1 MARLAVPSLFVELF
15 FSKFFL
21 AVSVCGS
28 CFVGCGREKLKSGVG
43 LVGLDGFLRGGLPHG
58 VVLLLGSPDKGHEI
72 FARQVALFRSKE
84 IGVTYFTVSK
94 TQEAIR
100 ANMSTYNLDVTS
112 QEKTGRWK
120 FINLDKNWGSI
131 KTAIITEMKLNRCV
145 VLDSLSELLLYHN
158 IKNISDLVIAMSN
171 QNNETKEL
179 HFILM
184 TRGMQDSKIEITLQ
198 HFADGVINFEALWRT
213 EDLARNFMIQ
223 KMLGSTVPI
232 QRVPYSIDERGFT
245 IETSTRI
252 T

>member
-1 MARLAVPSLFVELF
+1 MWKLM
-15 FSKFFL
+15 
-21 AVSVCGS
+21 
-28 CFVGCGREKLKSGVG
+28 KLKRTGIP
-43 LVGLDGFLRGGLPHG
+43 GLDEFLRGGLPPS
-58 VVLLLGSPDKGHEI
+58 VVLLLGSPDKGHET
-72 FARQVALFRSKE
+72 FARQIALFRSKD

-94 TQEAIR
+94 TKETIKT
-100 ANMSTYNLDVTS
+100 NMTAYNLDVSS
-112 QEKTGRWK
+112 QEKAGRWK
-120 FINLDKNWGSI
+120 FINLNKNSESI
-131 KTAIITEMKLNRCV
+131 KTAILTEMKQNRCV
-145 VLDSLSELLLYHN
+145 VLDSLSELLLYQN
-158 IKNISDLVIAMSN
+158 IKKISDLVMAMSN

-184 TRGMQDSKIEITLQ
+184 TKGMQDSKIEVTLQ
-198 HFADGVINFEALWRT
+198 HFADGVINFESLWQA